1 MKPLVFDIGEIPHDG
16 LEIEGR
22 TDGDFFELPPDD
34 DIRAAG
40 PVDYHLQLDRGE
52 DGLILAHGAVSAPF
66 ALRCVRCLEEFPLHC
81 RLDPYFAE
89 FETEPGQTAIDVGGR
104 IREDLLFEV
113 PSYPHCD
120 EGDDADRACP
130 MGAAFETPSAEAAGG
145 GSDAWGALDQLNLGA
160 KKGSND

>member
-1 MKPLVFDIGEIPHDG
+1 MARFRRPS
-16 LEIEGR
+16 R
-22 TDGDFFELPPDD
+22 C
-34 DIRAAG
+34 AAC
-40 PVDYHLQLDRGE
+40 VAWRNSRSIADWTRG
-52 DGLILAHGAVSAPF
+52 
-66 ALRCVRCLEEFPLHC
+66 
-81 RLDPYFAE
+81 FAE

-130 MGAAFETPSAEAAGG
+130 MGAAFETPTAEAA